1 MYMYIYIYIPRCEQ
15 EETLA
20 GAFTCNRRP
29 DKETRLS
36 CRLNDNRKRER
47 EREGGME
54 LQIIRAHLRDSHF
67 QGCFAGGAGLNA
79 ARIRGEPL

>member
-1 MYMYIYIYIPRCEQ
+1 MSDLKGKGPGATLKIKRGKLKGKATGLKVFHRGDICIYIYIPRCEQ

-36 CRLNDNRKRER
+36 RR
-47 EREGGME
+47 
-54 LQIIRAHLRDSHF
+54 
-67 QGCFAGGAGLNA
+67 GAV
-79 ARIRGEPL
+79 

>member
-1 MYMYIYIYIPRCEQ
+1 
-15 EETLA
+15 
-20 GAFTCNRRP
+20 
-29 DKETRLS
+29 
-36 CRLNDNRKRER
+36 
-47 EREGGME
+47 ME